1 MEKAYR
7 WNDYFERVRG
17 LPREEIKKEMDFKI
31 KTEQG
36 LKVVRHAVL
45 ADAENSGWVDL
56 LRKNP
61 LHGHLNDLCDRRRLG
76 PLLSWIE
83 KDRTRARDALRRLW
97 ADDSGTATTN
107 ASTEETLERIR
118 VFADGLPP
126 GIGRPGGHMTVTS
139 VLLMAL
145 GAERHPP
152 FGTRAFDKTYEKI
165 GYGPLP
171 RKRTEAELYKCALGF
186 LDRLI
191 KETEMRGLDL
201 PTNRLEAQSVVWR
214 VSLQWRQERNKKKQ
228 GPKQSLT
235 RT

>member
-1 MEKAYR
+1 MEDAN
-7 WNDYFERVRG
+7 WNWYIEHVRR
-17 LPREEIKKEMDFKI
+17 LTREEIKKELDFKI

-36 LKVVRHAVL
+36 LKAVRSAVL

-61 LHGHLNDLCDRRRLG
+61 LHGYLNDLCDWRRLG

-107 ASTEETLERIR
+107 ASTEEMFERIR
-118 VFADGLPP
+118 VFADGLHQEIR
-126 GIGRPGGHMTVTS
+126 GPGGRMTVIS
-139 VLLMAL
+139 VLLMARS
-145 GAERHPP
+145 AERYPP
-152 FGTRAFDKTYEKI
+152 FRTMAFEETYKKI
-165 GYGPLP
+165 DYRRLP
-171 RKRTEAELYKCALGF
+171 RKRTEADLYKCALGF

-214 VSLQWRQERNKKKQ
+214 VALQWRQERNKKKQ
-228 GPKQSLT
+228 GPKRSLT
-235 RT
+235 RA

>member
-1 MEKAYR
+1 MKKAYR
-7 WNDYFERVRG
+7 WGDYFERVRG
-17 LPREEIKKEMDFKI
+17 LPREEIKKELDFKI

-36 LKVVRHAVL
+36 LKAVRSAVL

-61 LHGHLNDLCDRRRLG
+61 LHGHLNDLCNWRRLG

-83 KDRTRARDALRRLW
+83 KDRTGARDALRRLW
-97 ADDSGTATTN
+97 ADDNGTATTN
-107 ASTEETLERIR
+107 ASTEEMFERIR
-118 VFADGLPP
+118 VFADGLHQEIR
-126 GIGRPGGHMTVTS
+126 GPGGRMTVIS
-139 VLLMAL
+139 VLLMAR

-152 FGTRAFDKTYEKI
+152 FGTRVFDKTYKEI

-186 LDRLI
+186 IDRLI

-214 VSLQWRQERNKKKQ
+214 VALQWRQERNKKNKDRN
-228 GPKQSLT
+228 GP
-235 RT
+235 

>member
-1 MEKAYR
+1 MKKAYR
-7 WNDYFERVRG
+7 WDDYFERVRG
-17 LPREEIKKEMDFKI
+17 LPREKIKAELERKI

-36 LKVVRHAVL
+36 LRAVRAAML
-45 ADAENSGWVDL
+45 DGNSGWVDL
-56 LRKNP
+56 LRKSP
-61 LHGHLNDLCDRRRLG
+61 LHGHLKYFAGWREFE
-76 PLLSWIE
+76 PLLPWIE
-83 KDRTRARDALRRLW
+83 KNRTGARDALRRLW
-97 ADDSGTATTN
+97 ADDNGTATTN
-107 ASTEETLERIR
+107 ASTEETFERIR
-118 VFADGLPP
+118 VFADELPTK
-126 GIGRPGGHMTVTS
+126 IRRPGGRMKVIS

-171 RKRTEAELYKCALGF
+171 RKRTEADLYKCALGF

-228 GPKQSLT
+228 GPKRSLT